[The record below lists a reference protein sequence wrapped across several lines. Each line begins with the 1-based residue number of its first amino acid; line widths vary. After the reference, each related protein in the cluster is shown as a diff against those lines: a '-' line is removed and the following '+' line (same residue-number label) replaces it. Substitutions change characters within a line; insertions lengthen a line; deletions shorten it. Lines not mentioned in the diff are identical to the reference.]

1 MDLTTI
7 AQEVLQFLASEG
19 VALSE
24 DLEQAE
30 QVLREQV
37 TRIGAEAL
45 RVHLDS
51 RRLGY
56 EGSTRSCACGSWQRF
71 VGHRFRVVATLLGS
85 VPIRRAYYRCPVCG
99 RSSLPYDER
108 VGLGEGAVSAGLA
121 RAATLLAVEEPFE
134 LASRAL
140 YELTGQRLSE
150 RTIERLTHRVGGVA
164 AQEEEALALRRATW
178 DAPAPLVEPSR
189 LYVAVDGTMVH
200 RQDGWRE
207 ARTAVCYWE
216 DSQGRRQA
224 RYVVRFTEA
233 AEFADYVWA
242 LACRCGLKRAREVV
256 LLGDGAHWI
265 WDRVAPLLEGA
276 VCIVDWYHAMEHVW
290 ACGRALH
297 GEGTAAC
304 TAWVKRME
312 QFLWDGQVRKLLRRL
327 EAERRRTR
335 SATRKAALRALL
347 TYLRNQDDR
356 LAYDRFR
363 ARGFDIG
370 SGRVEAA
377 CKGVVGVRMKRNG
390 MRWSA
395 AGAQATLSL
404 RAARLNDTWDRL
416 WASKPLAA

>member
-1 MDLTTI
+1 
-7 AQEVLQFLASEG
+7 
-19 VALSE
+19 
-24 DLEQAE
+24 
-30 QVLREQV
+30 
-37 TRIGAEAL
+37 
-45 RVHLDS
+45 
-51 RRLGY
+51 
-56 EGSTRSCACGSWQRF
+56 
-71 VGHRFRVVATLLGS
+71 
-85 VPIRRAYYRCPVCG
+85 
-99 RSSLPYDER
+99 
-108 VGLGEGAVSAGLA
+108 
-121 RAATLLAVEEPFE
+121 
-134 LASRAL
+134 L

-164 AQEEEALALRRATW
+164 AAEEQALAVRRATW
-178 DAPAPLVEPSR
+178 DAPAPLAQPGR

-200 RQDGWRE
+200 QQEGWHE

-216 DSQGRRQA
+216 DAENRRQA
-224 RYVVRFTEA
+224 RYVVRFTGA

-242 LACRCGLKRAREVV
+242 LACRCGLKRAREVI

-265 WDRVAPLLEGA
+265 WDHVAPLLEGA

-312 QFLWDGQVRKLLRRL
+312 QRLWNGQVRKMLRRL
-327 EAERRRTR
+327 ETERRGAR
-335 SATRKAALRALL
+335 SATRKAALSALL

-404 RAARLNDTWDRL
+404 RATWLNNTWDRF